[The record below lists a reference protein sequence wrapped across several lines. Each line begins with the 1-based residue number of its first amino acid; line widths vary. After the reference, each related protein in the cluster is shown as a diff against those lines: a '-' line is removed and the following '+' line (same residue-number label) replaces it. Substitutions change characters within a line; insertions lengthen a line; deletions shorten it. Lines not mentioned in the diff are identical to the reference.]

1 MINEINEGVMPV
13 AQDVRKERFEIILT
27 INDNIICQRYFKI
40 NGLKNNPFKSRKF
53 RNAIEYCANLIQN
66 DLKLKSNL
74 YNCYT
79 APQIF
84 NNVEE
89 FQNWIPSHYLRV
101 PEYVLFRDTKLVY
114 VWDGEKLKLYD
125 KRFNVSDYIAT
136 DEEIV
141 PNDIKFSF
149 LDDGNVIYSKIWDGN
164 AYPRFIRNNID
175 LSNSKNRYDSNVKPY
190 ESYLIKLL
198 TKDREDLIPMI
209 INEICDVCSSEP
221 KVKVENNTNNT
232 NNTNNE

>member
-84 NNVEE
+84 NNADE
-89 FQNWIPSHYLRV
+89 FRNWIPNHYLRV

-125 KRFNVSDYIAT
+125 KRFNVSDYITT

-141 PNDIKFSF
+141 PNDIKFS
-149 LDDGNVIYSKIWDGN
+149 
-164 AYPRFIRNNID
+164 
-175 LSNSKNRYDSNVKPY
+175 
-190 ESYLIKLL
+190 
-198 TKDREDLIPMI
+198 
-209 INEICDVCSSEP
+209 
-221 KVKVENNTNNT
+221 
-232 NNTNNE
+232 

>member
-1 MINEINEGVMPV
+1 
-13 AQDVRKERFEIILT
+13 
-27 INDNIICQRYFKI
+27 
-40 NGLKNNPFKSRKF
+40 
-53 RNAIEYCANLIQN
+53 
-66 DLKLKSNL
+66 
-74 YNCYT
+74 
-79 APQIF
+79 
-84 NNVEE
+84 
-89 FQNWIPSHYLRV
+89 
-101 PEYVLFRDTKLVY
+101 
-114 VWDGEKLKLYD
+114 LYD
-125 KRFNVSDYIAT
+125 KRFNVSDYITT

-149 LDDGNVIYSKIWDGN
+149 LDDGNVIYSKVWDGN

-232 NNTNNE
+232 NND

>member
-66 DLKLKSNL
+66 DLKLKSNS

-89 FQNWIPSHYLRV
+89 FQNWIPNHYLRV
-101 PEYVLFRDTKLVY
+101 PEYVLFRDTKQVY

-125 KRFNVSDYIAT
+125 KRFNVSDYITT
-136 DEEIV
+136 DEEVV

-149 LDDGNVIYSKIWDGN
+149 LDDGNVIYSKVWDGN

-232 NNTNNE
+232 NND